1 MMAMCA
7 ACQAMLEGQ
16 HAGDGHAA
24 LMSKGRRG
32 YRVFGKS
39 RNEGGEHYVCRV
51 CGSEWR
57 RDHGMHLIERSGFR
71 LPTPH
76 LLQRRADPS
85 MKSKR

>member
-1 MMAMCA
+1 MAMCA

-39 RNEGGEHYVCRV
+39 RNDGGEHYVCRI

-57 RDHGMHLIERSGFR
+57 RDHGMQPMKPRFGLL
-71 LPTPH
+71 LPKRASPPA
-76 LLQRRADPS
+76 QR
-85 MKSKR
+85 

>member
-1 MMAMCA
+1 MAMCA

-24 LMSKGRRG
+24 LMSRGRRG

-39 RNEGGEHYVCRV
+39 RSEGGEHYVCRL

-57 RDHGMHLIERSGFR
+57 RDHGMQPVKRPGFGLTKRLSRAAPRIE
-71 LPTPH
+71 P
-76 LLQRRADPS
+76 
-85 MKSKR
+85 KR